1 MRFPY
6 CAKGFKT
13 NQMEVIGAAIETIY
27 QDFNNQ
33 LAVLIC
39 RKVNHE
45 DCCHD
50 ILQDVYIKVMENIDK
65 VEKADNIKS
74 YLLKIADNAVVDHYR
89 KEANKKNDAFS
100 ENFVLPLE
108 SPSNDLSLKLADC
121 CLRTM
126 IESLE
131 PIYSEALI
139 LTELEGLSQQQYAE
153 KTGISYT
160 NAKTRV
166 QRAREK
172 LRKVILQC
180 CLYEFDKYGNIISC
194 CKGSN
199 TVTCK

>member
-1 MRFPY
+1 
-6 CAKGFKT
+6 
-13 NQMEVIGAAIETIY
+13 MEVIGTAIETIY
-27 QDFNNQ
+27 KDFNSQ
-33 LAVLIC
+33 LVALIC

-50 ILQDVYIKVMENIDK
+50 ILQDVYIKVIGNMDK
-65 VEKADNIKS
+65 IEKADNLKS
-74 YLLKIADNAVVDHYR
+74 YLLKIADNSVVDYYR
-89 KEANKKNDAFS
+89 KEAIKKSLAFS

-121 CLRTM
+121 CLRPM

-139 LTELEGLSQQQYAE
+139 LIELEGLSQQQYAE
-153 KTGISYT
+153 KIGISYT

-172 LRKVILQC
+172 LKKVILQC
-180 CLYEFDKYGNIISC
+180 CLYEFDKYGNIVSC

-199 TVTCK
+199 TENCNK